1 MLYHESRIT
10 KSNPFF
16 AVLKIRV
23 IISLYFIYPYFE
35 IMFDPNNI
43 FCRIIRGEIPA
54 KFVYQDDLCV
64 AFHDLYPQ
72 APVHVLVIP
81 RDGFVSLNEAEED
94 KHKEVLGHL
103 LLTAA
108 KIARDLGIAE
118 SGYRTI
124 INTGADAGQS
134 VFHLHVHLLG
144 GRPFGWGND

>member
-1 MLYHESRIT
+1 M
-10 KSNPFF
+10 K
-16 AVLKIRV
+16 
-23 IISLYFIYPYFE
+23 
-35 IMFDPNNI
+35 
-43 FCRIIRGEIPA
+43 GEIPA

-64 AFHDLYPQ
+64 AFHDVNPQ
-72 APVHVLVIP
+72 APIHVLVIP
-81 RDGFVSLNEAEED
+81 REGFVSLNEAEEAT
-94 KHKEVLGHL
+94 HKELLGHL
-103 LLTAA
+103 LIVVG